1 MSKFARRVP
10 LGLFLICFTSASFA
24 AGPAIGLAVVNGS
37 FQLDHSNVWGN
48 ATLFDGNVIETNRTS
63 SQLQLN
69 NGVNMQLAAQSR
81 ARVYESRLVLEKGIG
96 QLESANYRIEA
107 DHLQVMADEPGATAR
122 VQVAGPNRVIVAARE
137 GSVRVSNSDGVLIAR
152 LDTGREM
159 TFEPQAESAAA
170 VTKVSGILALKDGK
184 FILVD
189 RVTNVTMQL
198 QGAGLEHEV
207 GNLVEITGT
216 VDAAGPTVAGASQ
229 LIDVTK
235 TKRLVK
241 GAASAAGA
249 GAATGAGAAAG
260 AGAGGAGAG
269 AAGGAAAGAAAG
281 LSTGAIVAIV
291 GGVAAAGTLGGL
303 AVSARPS
310 RTGQQPTGHQPIRRN
325 THRLLREDWLVSRRP
340 HRVRLVVY
348 VEKRREPLADSR
360 GSETRRGLEGGYS
373 GAFIQQTV
381 GGIFN

>member
-69 NGVNMQLAAQSR
+69 NGVSMQLAAQSR

-107 DHLQVMADEPGATAR
+107 DRLQVMADKPGATAR
-122 VQVAGPNRVIVAARE
+122 VQVAGPNRVIVAVRE

-159 TFEPQAESAAA
+159 AFEPQADSAAA

-198 QGAGLEHEV
+198 QGAGLEREV

-216 VDAAGPTVAGASQ
+216 VNAAGPTLAGASQ

-260 AGAGGAGAG
+260 AGAGAGAG
-269 AAGGAAAGAAAG
+269 AAGGAAAGASAG

-303 AVSARPS
+303 AVAGALPGQGSSQPATS
-310 RTGQQPTGHQPIRRN
+310 R
-325 THRLLREDWLVSRRP
+325 
-340 HRVRLVVY
+340 
-348 VEKRREPLADSR
+348 
-360 GSETRRGLEGGYS
+360 
-373 GAFIQQTV
+373 
-381 GGIFN
+381 